1 MTYNAY
7 FVRKKKPKKPDFEY
21 KGKQFWISNCD
32 CIEMWDGEY
41 GEYDDPLVFFGVLYF
56 DTDKEVNWEKDGSVK
71 LWKISNEIGYK
82 LFPKAGQYLG

>member
-1 MTYNAY
+1 
-7 FVRKKKPKKPDFEY
+7 
-21 KGKQFWISNCD
+21 
-32 CIEMWDGEY
+32 MWDGEY